1 MAYNPR
7 PSLDDTNEYDIT
19 KIHEFPPPLPKT
31 PDAVVKTACGIKRE
45 YYMEWWE
52 IGNDHSEIEMGHFH
66 SGNLKHF
73 LTVFLGAKKY
83 TVIYLERVEDCK
95 VIRDAR
101 NTCRR

>member
-7 PSLDDTNEYDIT
+7 PSLDDTDEYDIT
-19 KIHEFPPPLPKT
+19 KVHEFPPPLPT
-31 PDAVVKTACGIKRE
+31 PSVKTACGIKRE

-52 IGNDHSEIEMGHFH
+52 IGNNHSEIEIGHFH
-66 SGNLKHF
+66 SGNLKNF
-73 LTVFLGAKKY
+73 LTVFLTTKRY
-83 TVIYLERVEDCK
+83 TVIYLERVDDNK